1 MFFTLYYIFKIY
13 NNQNNIIYIL
23 NLKEDLQEKKTVQAS
38 GDEKKLIY
46 NIDNN
51 IVEQM
56 EISESSNDAAFEEE
70 KESSIKEET
79 NESYESEESDIENSF
94 SIENYIDLDIP
105 ENVIEK
111 DYKLII
117 KILNGVK
124 IHIIQ
129 KIYTLKNGKVH
140 IIECEYKPNKKI

>member
-1 MFFTLYYIFKIY
+1 
-13 NNQNNIIYIL
+13 
-23 NLKEDLQEKKTVQAS
+23 
-38 GDEKKLIY
+38 
-46 NIDNN
+46 
-51 IVEQM
+51 M

-94 SIENYIDLDIP
+94 TIDNYIDLDIP
-105 ENVIEK
+105 ENVVEK

-117 KILNGVK
+117 KTLNGVK

-129 KIYTLKNGKVH
+129 KIYTLNNGKIH
-140 IIECEYKPNKKI
+140 IIECEYKPNKII